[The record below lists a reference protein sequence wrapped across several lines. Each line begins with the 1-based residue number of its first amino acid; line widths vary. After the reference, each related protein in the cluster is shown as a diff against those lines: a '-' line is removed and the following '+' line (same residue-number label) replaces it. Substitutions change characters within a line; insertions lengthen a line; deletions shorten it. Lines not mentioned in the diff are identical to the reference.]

1 MMIKMLSWGRG
12 VLRPL
17 NLGHGLL
24 GSPQQRTA
32 IPAKSIQAGIR
43 RSAFRTLF
51 SSCPGGGFRTPRFHG
66 RGSGQS
72 LYGMQGNGHGFLAGF
87 RPPEIVFHL
96 DEEVVRRGIRYQFF
110 GVVILRFGAVGGH
123 KCNSS
128 SKSYEHNIKLEV
140 ALLGVQMFAQNNSSL
155 AISYSFGRKKRA
167 EWRKQRKT

>member
-1 MMIKMLSWGRG
+1 MMVKMMMIKMLSWGRG

-96 DEEVVRRGIRYQFF
+96 DEEFIHRRIRERLIAFRRVVFRVGTVRIHRYAHSTSKLSKPKSIPK
-110 GVVILRFGAVGGH
+110 VVSDQL
-123 KCNSS
+123 
-128 SKSYEHNIKLEV
+128 
-140 ALLGVQMFAQNNSSL
+140 QMFAHNPVC
-155 AISYSFGRKKRA
+155 
-167 EWRKQRKT
+167 WREVPLG